1 MGLIMNL
8 IRRTYHLY
16 EKREYTFMIHQGYI
30 IIFPVATFL
39 KQNEEVIQQY
49 IIYQKKN
56 EKEIFDIFVIYFLYN
71 FISLLF

>member
-1 MGLIMNL
+1 MNL

-16 EKREYTFMIHQGYI
+16 EKKEYTFMIRQEYI
-30 IIFPVATFL
+30 IIFPVVTFL